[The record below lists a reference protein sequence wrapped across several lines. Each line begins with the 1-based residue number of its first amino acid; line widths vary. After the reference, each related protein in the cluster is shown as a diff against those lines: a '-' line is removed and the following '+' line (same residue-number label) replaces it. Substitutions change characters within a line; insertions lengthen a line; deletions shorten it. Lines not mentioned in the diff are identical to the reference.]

1 MKILVTGG
9 CGFIGSNFILNQIG
23 STSNKILNI
32 DKITYSGNIDN
43 LTSIK
48 NEKNYQFAQID
59 ICNKKSIS
67 DLFTKFSPDIV
78 VHFAAESHVDRSI
91 DSPMPFIET
100 NIVGTANLLE
110 AATYY
115 WKINQKREFK
125 FIHISTDEVYGSL
138 GETGFFTEK
147 TPYNP
152 KSPYSS
158 SKASSDHLVRSWNH
172 TYGLPTIITNCSNNY
187 GPMQFPEKLIP
198 LMIINCLND
207 KPLPVYG
214 EGDNIRDWLYVS
226 DHCRAIQKVINNGK
240 IGETYNIGGNNE
252 IKNIDIVTTICN
264 ILDDLNPKSQKS
276 SYKDLITFV
285 KDRPGHDYRYAI
297 DSSKI
302 QKALE
307 WKPIESFETGIYKT
321 IEWYIENQPWWR
333 KIQKKH
339 YNQERLGLKNT

>member
-1 MKILVTGG
+1 M
-9 CGFIGSNFILNQIG
+9 NY
-23 STSNKILNI
+23 
-32 DKITYSGNIDN
+32 DKITYAGNINN
-43 LTSIK
+43 LESVS
-48 NEKNYQFAQID
+48 NNKNYMHIYGD
-59 ICNKKSIS
+59 ICDYNTLEKSII
-67 DLFTKFSPDIV
+67 DFKPNCV

-91 DSPMPFIET
+91 DSPFEFINT
-100 NIVGTANLLE
+100 NILGTANLLDVSSRYCKE
-110 AATYY
+110 
-115 WKINQKREFK
+115 NDGFR